1 MSPGVGHPYGTKRV
15 CSILGVARSSY
26 YSWRQASVD
35 GKQPS
40 RRPRGPV
47 PSVDDDGLLSLIREA
62 IDTSPFHGE
71 GHRKVQARIR
81 RTNGIRVGRRRV
93 LRLMRENHLLAP
105 GRVPKGEP
113 NLHEGRIVTDEPNVM
128 WGTDGARVMT
138 LDEGNVWIFATLEH
152 WNAECLGWHVTK
164 RGNRFAAL
172 EPVRQAV
179 ESQFGTA
186 CGDAARGVALRHDH
200 GTQYTSDDFQA
211 ELRFLGIQTSPAFV
225 REPET
230 NGVAERF
237 FRTLK
242 EQVIYGRVYR
252 NVSELRDAIGQF
264 VQTYNHHW
272 TLDKLNYLSPVEAR
286 IVWMR
291 SYELKAA

>member
-1 MSPGVGHPYGTKRV
+1 MSPGVGRPYGAKRV
-15 CSILGVARSSY
+15 CSILGIARSSF
-26 YSWRQASVD
+26 YSWRQARMNSS
-35 GKQPS
+35 QPS

-47 PSVDDDGLLSLIREA
+47 PEVDDDRLLSFIRDT

-71 GHRKVQARIR
+71 GHRKIHARIR
-81 RTNGIRVGRRRV
+81 RTKGIRVGRRRV

-113 NLHEGRIVTDEPNVM
+113 NLHEGHIVTDEPNVM
-128 WGTDGARVMT
+128 WGTDGARVVT
-138 LDEGNVWIFATLEH
+138 SDDGNVWVFATLEH
-152 WNAECLGWHVTK
+152 WNAECLGWHVAEW
-164 RGNRFAAL
+164 GNRFAAL

-179 ESQFGTA
+179 ESQFGAA
-186 CGDAARGVALRHDH
+186 CGDVARGVALRHDH
-200 GTQYTSDDFQA
+200 GSQYTSDDFQA
-211 ELRFLGIQTSPAFV
+211 ELRFLGIQASPAFV

-242 EQVIYGRVYR
+242 EQVIHGRVYR
-252 NVSELRDAIGQF
+252 NVRELRDAIGQF

-272 TLDKLNYLSPVEAR
+272 TLEKLNYLSPTEAR
-286 IVWMR
+286 IAWMR
-291 SYELKAA
+291 SNELKAA